1 MEYLRLKGIG
11 YKRNYILFIK
21 MGIVGYIGEKL
32 FHRTIETETTSG
44 FTTFKFV
51 AIAGS
56 ISLILFGLG
65 YLFRGLGSSLKPI
78 SDIVDELHDS
88 DKSDRSENPNHKSG
102 IEKEVNSDDAEES
115 ESDEK

>member
-1 MEYLRLKGIG
+1 
-11 YKRNYILFIK
+11 

-88 DKSDRSENPNHKSG
+88 DKSDNSDKSKRSDQKEIKNMN
-102 IEKEVNSDDAEES
+102 EVNSDDAEES
-115 ESDEK
+115 ESDEN